1 MNYIQIRSKFNILIT
16 KISSFVEIL
25 AAIIIVIVAAGTLLR
40 ICIGLIENGEFTR
53 MSTAEFNKL
62 LGDLLVVS
70 VGIEFVKLLI
80 RHRLEDVIDV
90 MMLATARQMVVEHL
104 SMLSMLI
111 AVAAI
116 GVLFAI
122 RRFLFTC
129 SGLPVINKKK
139 SKKLEEEQEK

>member
-1 MNYIQIRSKFNILIT
+1 MNYKQVRSKFDILIT
-16 KISSFVEIL
+16 KVSSFVEVL
-25 AAIIIVIVAAGTLLR
+25 AAIIIVIVAAGILITEG
-40 ICIGLIENGEFTR
+40 GLTKK
-53 MSTAEFNKL
+53 TTDEFNSL
-62 LGDLLVVS
+62 LSDLLVVS

-90 MMLATARQMVVEHL
+90 MMLAIARQMVVEHL

>member
-1 MNYIQIRSKFNILIT
+1 
-16 KISSFVEIL
+16 
-25 AAIIIVIVAAGTLLR
+25 
-40 ICIGLIENGEFTR
+40 
-53 MSTAEFNKL
+53 
-62 LGDLLVVS
+62 
-70 VGIEFVKLLI
+70 
-80 RHRLEDVIDV
+80 
-90 MMLATARQMVVEHL
+90 MMLAIARQMVVEHL